1 MDINTLHKL
10 NLRVVE
16 ETFGFSPMEVL
27 GHGKKMELFFCR
39 VLIIN
44 QLKSNS
50 LRITAIAKRMNRTKS
65 GVIYALKHYHVCRNY
80 SKKFRE
86 IEEKLIQNQKKEIKI
101 WKISMLKAR
110 RRSICARARRN
121 RLFRHSL

>member
-1 MDINTLHKL
+1 MKINTLHKL
-10 NLRVVE
+10 NLRIIE
-16 ETFGFSPMEVL
+16 ESFGFMTAEIL

-50 LRITAIAKRMNRTKS
+50 QKITHIAGRMNRTKS
-65 GVIYALKHYHVCRNY
+65 GIIYALKHYHVCRKY
-80 SKKFRE
+80 SQKFRE
-86 IEEKLIQNQKKEIKI
+86 IEEKLIQNQKKEIKK

-110 RRSICARARRN
+110 RSSICARGRRN
-121 RLFRHSL
+121 RSSRHSS

>member
-1 MDINTLHKL
+1 MKINTLHKL
-10 NLRVVE
+10 NLRIIE
-16 ETFGFSPMEVL
+16 ESFGFTTAEIL

-50 LRITAIAKRMNRTKS
+50 QKITHIAGRMNRTKS
-65 GVIYALKHYHVCRNY
+65 GIIYALKHYHVCRKY
-80 SKKFRE
+80 SQKFRE
-86 IEEKLIQNQKKEIKI
+86 IEEKLIQNQKKEITK

-110 RRSICARARRN
+110 RSSICARGRRN
-121 RLFRHSL
+121 RS

>member
-1 MDINTLHKL
+1 MKINTLHKL

-16 ETFGFSPMEVL
+16 ETFGFSPAEIL

-50 LRITAIAKRMNRTKS
+50 QKITHIARRMNRTKS
-65 GVIYALKHYHVCRNY
+65 GVIYALKHYHVCRKY
-80 SKKFRE
+80 SQKFRE
-86 IEEKLIQNQKKEIKI
+86 IEEKLITNQKKEIKK
-101 WKISMLKAR
+101 WKISMLKVR
-110 RRSICARARRN
+110 RRSICARGRQN
-121 RLFRHSL
+121 RSFRHSL